1 MRNLFSTKVKIIL
14 VVAALL
20 TAALAIYSGISNQSL
35 PSVIVQ
41 GVLAPFRAAGTT
53 LTNTAEKYYSY
64 MFRYEALDAANK
76 VLEERIAQ
84 MEDVARQADSVA
96 RENERLRK
104 LLDLKAT
111 NEDYKLVDAYIIG
124 WSSSDWESTFTINR
138 GTNAGIRENL
148 CAITANGEVVGLVT
162 EVGVNYAVVKTV
174 LDSTL
179 EISGT
184 ISTSG
189 YNGMVKG
196 GYTSGNDTLLQMN
209 YLPSDS
215 IIRNKDQVVTSGST
229 VYPRGL
235 IIGSVVDAG
244 YEETGVAKF
253 ALLDPAADINSL
265 EQVFIITAYTTEVVT
280 TPGTSTGSETA
291 TAPSETAAATQQS
304 EFKPD
309 PRQNSLSGLFH
320 VTQLQKQRMLKW
332 TLYVLT
338 GILLLT
344 IQDVIM
350 SRVSI
355 FGATTDLPVVYI
367 LLITVI
373 EGVDVGSLF
382 VLFASTIY
390 YFSGSAPGPY
400 CIGLLCAVGI
410 IATLLRQ
417 AYLRR
422 TKASIV
428 ICAGIALT
436 IYEMGLFV
444 VGIGLGLTRWDR
456 VFSFLI
462 TAGYSFG
469 VMVLL
474 YPLINKIGLIG
485 GTTWKE

>member
-84 MEDVARQADSVA
+84 MEDVARQADSVS

-104 LLDLKAT
+104 LLELKAT

-124 WSSSDWESTFTINR
+124 WSSSDWESTVTR

-291 TAPSETAAATQQS
+291 TAPSETAAATQ
-304 EFKPD
+304 P
-309 PRQNSLSGLFH
+309 
-320 VTQLQKQRMLKW
+320 
-332 TLYVLT
+332 
-338 GILLLT
+338 
-344 IQDVIM
+344 
-350 SRVSI
+350 
-355 FGATTDLPVVYI
+355 TTPV
-367 LLITVI
+367 
-373 EGVDVGSLF
+373 G
-382 VLFASTIY
+382 
-390 YFSGSAPGPY
+390 
-400 CIGLLCAVGI
+400 
-410 IATLLRQ
+410 
-417 AYLRR
+417 
-422 TKASIV
+422 
-428 ICAGIALT
+428 
-436 IYEMGLFV
+436 
-444 VGIGLGLTRWDR
+444 
-456 VFSFLI
+456 
-462 TAGYSFG
+462 
-469 VMVLL
+469 
-474 YPLINKIGLIG
+474 
-485 GTTWKE
+485 